1 MQANEN
7 ETTKFP
13 QRTNQQRSK
22 RESTVFARAFSLLD
36 TATCCRVLS
45 RFSCLFDDAC
55 GELSDVDV
63 FPGPPFPSIR
73 HHLVRISFCDTCD
86 ANRSLSVQYVSLQPW
101 SFSTARVLWF
111 IFFTITQKGRNRSCR
126 TASFLACLCRL
137 NKSKSIYWQARC
149 RPCFDRSIDPPT
161 PAPVQ

>member
-73 HHLVRISFCDTCD
+73 HHLVRIWICVRCF
-86 ANRSLSVQYVSLQPW
+86 RSVIHVTPIGHCPCNTSACSRGHSPQLGFFGL
-101 SFSTARVLWF
+101 SFSRSRKREETARV
-111 IFFTITQKGRNRSCR
+111 GR
-126 TASFLACLCRL
+126 
-137 NKSKSIYWQARC
+137 
-149 RPCFDRSIDPPT
+149 
-161 PAPVQ
+161 PAFSLVSVG